1 METWLTKPFLILGFF
16 MSLFVD
22 YCLQYDAIHNLS
34 VWLRTGYNPMDS
46 NWFQSLTRKNV
57 FWPFEYRKL
66 LVISV

>member
-1 METWLTKPFLILGFF
+1 

-22 YCLQYDAIHNLS
+22 YCLQYDAIHNFS
-34 VWLRTGYNPMDS
+34 VWLRTGYYPMDS